1 MIDINIIYPKRLF
14 VDFYRSIKDYKT
26 VFFIVPIL
34 IGMFMAFLIDDSQK
48 DSIDG
53 LINSSLTSFVP
64 IFATIL
70 SVYISWVFAK
80 RKTRHDNER
89 IQIFQETTNAIFVLI
104 PLVLF
109 AIGAFFMSHMPCGAY
124 SIRIHILYPIYRNRF
139 DYFHDYQ
146 TFLCYHYKRDKIIGR
161 R

>member
-53 LINSSLTSFVP
+53 LINSSLTSFCP
-64 IFATIL
+64 YFCNNSFCL
-70 SVYISWVFAK
+70 YIM
-80 RKTRHDNER
+80 
-89 IQIFQETTNAIFVLI
+89 
-104 PLVLF
+104 
-109 AIGAFFMSHMPCGAY
+109 G
-124 SIRIHILYPIYRNRF
+124 
-139 DYFHDYQ
+139 
-146 TFLCYHYKRDKIIGR
+146 LCKKKDKA
-161 R
+161 